1 MERTDK
7 IMTQEEVEQIRAEI
21 MRLEM
26 EQHFEGKNNSKKIK
40 ELKDKIS

>member
-7 IMTQEEVEQIRAEI
+7 IVTQEDSEKIRAEI

-26 EQHFEGKNNSKKIK
+26 EQHFQGVDNSARIQ
-40 ELKDKIS
+40 ELKEQLS